1 MNTHSL
7 KLLFLLICALM
18 FAGCNNDIFIDD
30 SSPSD
35 SDFKIQAGGEKE
47 VSFSTDYLYSVKL
60 ELSSLDYDWTTYA
73 DNDYSNTYHSR
84 SSLYI
89 MDQASSLPFLN
100 RVEAVNDMVQVEF
113 VQEKAG
119 RLKIRLLGN
128 TSGENISGQIRLV
141 YSYKETSIRF
151 TLMREEEAGGYIITG
166 LTYGEGCS
174 NDFRDSKRTLLTVR
188 NNGDTPVTQTL
199 CPADYCGISVKF
211 TTEALSRFELDPAQ
225 DYPEV
230 EIPTYVYRESVNW
243 ISGGFHGTTVR
254 YSPDV
259 IAMKPLDSGLING
272 KSFYDT
278 YPVEIVP
285 HSATAFDLSL
295 SYILMTAKGTLHIYN
310 PVTGSKRDLPT
321 VVQVLQPYLFN
332 FQWQNVPINE
342 Q

>member
-1 MNTHSL
+1 MNTHCL
-7 KLLFLLICALM
+7 KLLYLIILALLS
-18 FAGCNNDIFIDD
+18 AGCNNDIFIND
-30 SSPSD
+30 SPPSAGEV
-35 SDFKIQAGGEKE
+35 KIKTGDAKE
-47 VSFSTDYLYSVKL
+47 ISFSTDN
-60 ELSSLDYDWTTYA
+60 LSSIRLEFFTLEYDWTTYGE
-73 DNDYSNTYHSR
+73 DGYSNSYRSR
-84 SSLYI
+84 SGLYI
-89 MDQASSLPFLN
+89 MDRQSSLPFIN
-100 RVEAVNDMVQVEF
+100 RVEAVNDMVSVEF

-174 NDFRDSKRTLLTVR
+174 NGFRDNRRTLMTVR
-188 NNGDTPVTQTL
+188 NNGDTPLTQTL

-211 TTEALSRFELDPAQ
+211 ITEALSRFKLDPAQ

-230 EIPTYVYRESVNW
+230 EIPTYVYSESVSW

-278 YPVEIVP
+278 YPVEIAP
-285 HSATAFDLSL
+285 HSATAFELSL
-295 SYILMTAKGTLHIYN
+295 SYILMTAKATLHIYN
-310 PVTGSKRDLPT
+310 PVTGNKRDLPT
-321 VVQVLQPYLFN
+321 VVQVLQPYLYN
-332 FQWQNVPINE
+332 FQWQSAPINE